1 MVEPSFSIAEFEKS
15 FHENAR
21 AAREQLI
28 QFKKDCQASFLK
40 QAIEYLETG
49 SSNSYSQT
57 VSQLV
62 RENSSTLRQMLQTAD
77 LLNLEQAAR
86 LLRVSSKND
95 PAFQTDLIASV
106 KAEIDLNGAGVSRK
120 DLTRLLELLARSVET
135 ERLGAMLAKLC
146 DHPDERIRS
155 KVAVLAGSMVRQNPA
170 FAGLLKDVDPRVRA
184 NAVEALWGRRD
195 EESVELFREAG
206 REAHPRI
213 AANGLYG
220 LYLAG
225 DITCIPNILKLARD
239 DELTRKLAGAW
250 LIGKTSD
257 ARFHIIVRESL
268 AVSTGSL
275 RSALLKAG
283 RKIKQRQEQLMAGPR
298 LPLRLIELSRLEAGR
313 VWVCFEVESQDLVA
327 TQLVVHDGEMR
338 VDQFHFHR
346 HEAGPLAHVGCCYSA
361 TGIGKEVAQAMVKAK
376 RQDDFWMTQ
385 AFTGTDAEA
394 EAFALSG
401 DFLNDVEALR
411 TSQLAA
417 ATDFTPGFEGATKAM
432 MERLEPCKG
441 SRQLL
446 LVLSGTDLE
455 VIPSEEWLEHFAQ
468 QQIVPFVI
476 AGATLAEPQR
486 KTWQS
491 FCSSRKGLLF
501 EMQPGADLASVCAKL
516 QQAMSSHCSVGYKLG
531 RMLPSTDALGHVSIE
546 VFQNAA
552 YGRLVV
558 QADGRVVEQSPVIE
572 ERLSESI
579 V

>member
-1 MVEPSFSIAEFEKS
+1 VVETSFSIAEFEKS

-28 QFKKDCQASFLK
+28 QFKKADQAAFLR
-40 QAIEYLETG
+40 QAIEFLEAG
-49 SSNSYSQT
+49 NSNSYSQT

-62 RENSSTLRQMLQTAD
+62 RENSSNLTQMLQTAD

-106 KAEIDLNGAGVSRK
+106 KLEIDLNGAGVSRK

-170 FAGLLKDVDPRVRA
+170 FASLLKDVDPRVRA
-184 NAVEALWGRRD
+184 NAVEALWGKRD

-239 DELTRKLAGAW
+239 GELTRKLAGAW

-268 AVSTGSL
+268 AVSTGPL
-275 RSALLKAG
+275 RFALLKAG

-313 VWVCFEVESQDLVA
+313 VWVCFGADTEDLVA

-361 TGIGKEVAQAMVKAK
+361 NGVGKDIARGMVQAK
-376 RQDDFWMTQ
+376 RADDFWITQ
-385 AFTGTDAEA
+385 AFSGTEAAAEPFVLPG
-394 EAFALSG
+394 E
-401 DFLNDVEALR
+401 FLRESEALN
-411 TSQLAA
+411 TAQLSV
-417 ATDFTPGFEGATKAM
+417 ATDFTPGFESATTAVVN
-432 MERLEPCKG
+432 RLSSCKG

-446 LVLSGTDLE
+446 LVLSGDDLQ
-455 VIPSEEWLEHFAQ
+455 VIPTESWMELFSQ
-468 QQIVPFVI
+468 QQVVPFVI
-476 AGATLAEPQR
+476 AAATLAEPQR
-486 KTWQS
+486 KAWQS
-491 FCSSRKGLLF
+491 FCSSRKGLLV
-501 EMQPGADLASVCAKL
+501 EMQSGVSIESVCTKL

-531 RMLPSTDALGHVSIE
+531 RMLPSSDALGHVSIE
-546 VFQNAA
+546 VFQQAA

-558 QADGRVVEQSPVIE
+558 QADGVVVEQSPVIE

-579 V
+579 G